1 MSDLDLDLDD
11 QMIQLELEWRQA
23 YEASIVARA
32 DYQSLAA
39 DRSANADLLDLARE
53 RLDRCEAAKA
63 RIMARIERLETRLLG
78 RDR

>member
-23 YEASIVARA
+23 YEASMVARA

-39 DRSANADLLDLARE
+39 DQRAKADMLDHARE
-53 RLDRCEAAKA
+53 RLDRSEAAKA
-63 RIMARIERLETRLLG
+63 RILAKIERLETRLLG
-78 RDR
+78 KD